1 MTFLNAILALGTLAF
16 TVPLVIHLLN
26 RSQFRVVEWGAMS
39 FLERQPQL
47 NSRRIEWRH
56 LLLLLLRC
64 LIPIFLAL
72 AMARPFISS
81 WSFLG
86 TSEPIALALVMDD
99 SLSMQSKAADGQTRW
114 QLAVAQAKQLISSL
128 PEGSDAQLI
137 LAGRPPYRWESTN
150 PEIFLE
156 ALQTRPSVAGP
167 TDWIAA
173 TRLGLDWFNRQPLT
187 RRQLVILSDFQKN
200 DWMDRPNVSTDLK
213 QLLNEQI
220 VAPIFSTV
228 NIASSAETGSD
239 PRSFTNCSIG
249 EVVLTP
255 RWIAEGQTV
264 TASCTIHNH
273 SSIPVESLEILA
285 QIDDQKYDSQIIIIG
300 PNSTTK
306 FTLRFPARSIGW
318 HVLKLEI
325 SKKDDLDFDNV
336 KQVPFLVQAKSP
348 VVLIDGNLRQGPMES
363 ESDFLRLALAP
374 FSFSTN
380 AGSDYFDGRVMT
392 LEQWRERSEEPAQAI
407 AVCNVPVLDPGSTQA
422 LRSFAEKGGGV
433 IVFLGNR
440 VDLESW
446 NRSPTINDGGLRFV
460 NMNTEIDEPSPSE
473 AKGVAIDLERMQGS
487 FFEGLSQASRDSLGT
502 ISVNRYTSLI
512 TLPDT
517 NPDCIA
523 SFTNGEPWILR
534 HSLGQGSIWIV
545 STSWNE
551 VDTNLPSRPV
561 FVPLVQSLFHTV
573 TGSRAAIEVIESGSP
588 WTMRFPQNLP
598 SDDSR
603 ESTIIKLITPDG
615 AEVQSTTRIVDD
627 TRRIGLYQAAWQHDP
642 NRTISFCWVEPSRSP
657 HSKYTESDRADM
669 SNEQFAV
676 LANDMGAQ
684 HFGSVERLLA
694 LGQQSWKGRE
704 IGTWFW
710 LAAIICF
717 LAETVVAQSFSKRR
731 NQVSKGAS

>member
-39 FLERQPQL
+39 FLELQPQL

-72 AMARPFISS
+72 AMARPFVSS
-81 WSFLG
+81 WSLLG

-99 SLSMQSKAADGQTRW
+99 SLSMQSKTTDGQTRW

-137 LAGRPPYRWESTN
+137 LAGHPPYRLESTN
-150 PEIFLE
+150 LDTLLE
-156 ALQTRPSVAGP
+156 EWKTRPSVTGP

-173 TRLGLDWFNRQPLT
+173 TRLGLEWFNRQPLT
-187 RRQLVILSDFQKN
+187 RRQLVFLSDFQKN
-200 DWMDRPNVSTDLK
+200 DWMDKPNVSTDLK
-213 QLLNEQI
+213 QLISEQI
-220 VAPIFSTV
+220 VAPIVSMV
-228 NIASSAETGSD
+228 NIASSSETGSD
-239 PRSFTNCSIG
+239 SGSFTNCSIG

-255 RWIAEGQTV
+255 RWIAEGQPV

-273 SSIPVESLEILA
+273 SSIPVESHEILA
-285 QIDDQKYDSQIIIIG
+285 QFDDQKFDSQVINIG

-306 FTLRFPARSIGW
+306 ITLRFPARSIGW
-318 HVLKLEI
+318 HILKLEI

-374 FSFSTN
+374 FSFSTSP
-380 AGSDYFDGRVMT
+380 GSDYFDGRVMT

-433 IVFLGNR
+433 IAFLGNR

-460 NMNTEIDEPSPSE
+460 NMNTKVGEPPPAE
-473 AKGVAIDLERMQGS
+473 AKGVAIDVERLQGS

-502 ISVNRYTSLI
+502 ISFNRYTSLS

-517 NPDCIA
+517 NPDRIA

-534 HSLGQGSIWIV
+534 HSLGQGSVWIV

-561 FVPLVQSLFHTV
+561 FVPLVQRLFHTV
-573 TGSRAAIEVIESGSP
+573 AGSRAAVEVIESGSP
-588 WTMRFPQNLP
+588 WTMRFPPNMP

-603 ESTIIKLITPDG
+603 EPPIINLITPDG
-615 AEVQSTTRIVDD
+615 TEVQSTTRIIDD
-627 TRRIGLYQAAWQHDP
+627 TRRIGLYQAAWQGEP
-642 NRTISFCWVEPSRSP
+642 NRPISLAWMEPGRSS
-657 HSKYTESDRADM
+657 HSKHTDSDRADM
-669 SNEQFAV
+669 STEQFAA
-676 LANDMGAQ
+676 LASEMGAQ

-694 LGQQSWKGRE
+694 RGQQFWKGRE

-717 LAETVVAQSFSKRR
+717 LAETVVAQSFSRR
-731 NQVSKGAS
+731 RTPVSKGAS